1 MLPLLIAMG
10 HLWYLS
16 CATPESGT
24 DCCGRFW
31 VTFSFALQTF
41 LCFSIMGCR
50 RLCRDEHEYSIIQI
64 FEYFGP
70 RIYIRIR
77 IYYIL
82 DIRIYSNIRSK
93 LRIYS
98 NIFCVFFVFQRGS
111 KRATGQKIYITQNKF
126 TNKQIIILL

>member
-1 MLPLLIAMG
+1 MVEIQILYG
-10 HLWYLS
+10 
-16 CATPESGT
+16 
-24 DCCGRFW
+24 
-31 VTFSFALQTF
+31 VTV
-41 LCFSIMGCR
+41 
-50 RLCRDEHEYSIIQI
+50 RDEHEYSNIRI

-98 NIFCVFFVFQRGS
+98 NIFLYFLFS
-111 KRATGQKIYITQNKF
+111 KGGQKGPQDKKYILQ
-126 TNKQIIILL
+126 KQVYK